1 MDFTRWRNLIIDM
14 DGVLWEGQTPL
25 PGLLPFFAA
34 VRSTGRAF
42 VLATNN
48 AGLTID
54 QYVARLGK
62 LGLVLQQ

>member
-1 MDFTRWRNLIIDM
+1 MDFSRWRNLIIDM

-48 AGLTID
+48 AGMTLTNTWR
-54 QYVARLGK
+54 ALESW
-62 LGLVLQQ
+62 GLQ